1 MPLSKQPFYLVPLEY
16 ATQRLR
22 DETET
27 DARETKEKTT
37 CYVVLRSLL
46 GRCKKNSKWK
56 VAVSQMNARPK
67 YKGIGI
73 ESGCR
78 WLSRPFAFRPG
89 CAFTELTLEPNKLT
103 RKYSRP
109 GPLHPAKS
117 KVDTITAHL
126 GQGSFSHCSWKRNYE
141 KICQQLRQTC
151 LYCRNWKFLVM

>member
-1 MPLSKQPFYLVPLEY
+1 MRGRLGKKPR
-16 ATQRLR
+16 ATSCYVAFWDGVRK
-22 DETET
+22 TPVFN
-27 DARETKEKTT
+27 TT
-37 CYVVLRSLL
+37 CY
-46 GRCKKNSKWK
+46 NWYDIANYKWK